1 MRRLTH
7 ASAPLVLILR
17 EMTDYP
23 LYDKRRPSRLR
34 TIIVVLCFVA
44 IFGSGAVAGFSVG
57 RKGASLSAL
66 LQHPGQTTIAPSFG
80 MVQDV
85 WNLLQKQ
92 YYVQPL
98 KQSSAVYGAVR
109 GLVNSLGDPYTS
121 FFPPQEA
128 KSFQDEISGMFEG
141 IGSEIGI
148 KNGKLVVIA
157 PLPGS
162 PAEKAGLKAGDTIL
176 SINGTGTDG
185 VPLDTAVMSI
195 RGAKGTSVT
204 LEVLKTGATTAK
216 KVTIVRDA
224 ITVKSAT
231 LAMRGNGI
239 GVLVLSYFGPQTQQE
254 FTAAANSFLVQH
266 GKGLILDL
274 RNDPGGYLDGAVDVM
289 SAFVDTGTL
298 VVSEK
303 YTDGKV
309 IRHTTKGGG
318 VLKGI
323 PLVVLVDQGTASAAE
338 IVAGALQDEK
348 RATILGTKT
357 FGKGS
362 VQELQDLPDGS
373 SLKITVAHWFTPDDR
388 SIQDA
393 GITPDKVVQLTGDD
407 FNNNR
412 DPQMDA
418 AVQEITTKVAP

>member
-1 MRRLTH
+1 
-7 ASAPLVLILR
+7 
-17 EMTDYP
+17 MTDFP

-34 TIIVVLCFVA
+34 TVVVILCAIVV
-44 IFGSGAVAGFSVG
+44 FGSGAAAGFSVG
-57 RKGASLSAL
+57 RKGVSLAGL
-66 LQHPGQTTIAPSFG
+66 VDHTGQAAIAPSFG

-98 KQSSAVYGAVR
+98 KQSDAVYGAVR
-109 GLVNSLGDPYTS
+109 GMVSSLGDPYTS

-157 PLPGS
+157 PLPES
-162 PAEKAGLKAGDTIL
+162 PAEKAGLQAGDTIL
-176 SINGTGTDG
+176 SVNGNSTDG

-204 LEVLKTGATTAK
+204 LEVLKVGEATTTK
-216 KVTIVRDA
+216 LTIVRDA
-224 ITVKSAT
+224 ISVKSAT
-231 LAMRGNGI
+231 LSMRSNGI
-239 GVLVLSYFGPQTQQE
+239 GVLTLSYFGPQTKRE
-254 FTAAANSFLVQH
+254 FLAATNSLLVQN

-274 RNDPGGYLDGAVDVM
+274 RNNPGGYLDGAVDVV
-289 SAFVDTGTL
+289 STFVDPGTL

-309 IRHTTKGGG
+309 IRHATKGGG
-318 VLKGI
+318 TLKGM
-323 PLVVLVDQGTASAAE
+323 PLVLLVDQGTASAAE
-338 IVAGALQDEK
+338 IVAGAIQDEK
-348 RATILGTKT
+348 RGTVLGTKT

-373 SLKITVAHWFTPDDR
+373 SLKMTVAHWFTPHDR

-418 AVQEITTKVAP
+418 ALQEITAKVVP

>member
-1 MRRLTH
+1 MI
-7 ASAPLVLILR
+7 V
-17 EMTDYP
+17 
-23 LYDKRRPSRLR
+23 
-34 TIIVVLCFVA
+34 VVLCVIA
-44 IFGSGAVAGFSVG
+44 VFGSGAIAGFSVE
-57 RKGASLSAL
+57 RKGVSLSAL
-66 LQHPGQTTIAPSFG
+66 LQNPGQTTIAPSFD

-85 WNLLQKQ
+85 WALLQKQ

-98 KQSSAVYGAVR
+98 KQSDAVYGAVR
-109 GLVNSLGDPYTS
+109 GMVNSLGDPYTS
-121 FFPPQEA
+121 FFPPKEA

-157 PLPGS
+157 PLSGS

-176 SINGTGTDG
+176 SINGTSTDG
-185 VPLDTAVMSI
+185 TALDTAVMSI

-204 LEVLKTGATTAK
+204 LEVLKTGETTTK
-216 KVTIVRDA
+216 KITIVRDS
-224 ITVKSAT
+224 ISVKSAT

-239 GVLVLSYFGPQTQQE
+239 GVLTLSYFGPQTKQE

-266 GKGLILDL
+266 GKGLILDV
-274 RNDPGGYLDGAVDVM
+274 RNNPGGYLDGAVDVM
-289 SAFVDTGTL
+289 STFVDPGTL

-303 YTDGKV
+303 YADGKV

-318 VLKGI
+318 ALKGI

-348 RATILGTKT
+348 RAAILGAKT

-373 SLKITVAHWFTPDDR
+373 SMKITVAHWFTPNDR

-393 GITPDKVVQLTGDD
+393 GITPDKDVQLTADD
-407 FNNNR
+407 FNSNR

-418 AVQEITTKVAP
+418 AVQEIIAKVGQ